1 MLKVAVVD
9 DEEIIRNHIRNLIE
23 KHRPDCR
30 TETYAAAEELFA
42 AKEQFEI
49 VFLDIKMEGLNGIE
63 AAKRLRERNGYG
75 IQEETVL
82 IFVTGAREY
91 VFEAFD
97 VAAFHYLLKPLEEK
111 KLIEV
116 FDRAVKEAEKRKE
129 REQAQLVLK
138 TGGRSVTLK
147 PDRILYIE
155 NRGRKLEIHTA
166 VREERIEIYAAMS
179 DLEGQ
184 LGSNF
189 YRCHRGYLVNM
200 AYITEYSNTGITLN
214 NGETVYMAK
223 DRYSKFVKEYMHYLK
238 NGGVSFA

>member
-1 MLKVAVVD
+1 M
-9 DEEIIRNHIRNLIE
+9 
-23 KHRPDCR
+23 
-30 TETYAAAEELFA
+30 ETYAAAEELLA
-42 AKEQFEI
+42 AKEQFDI

-63 AAKRLRERNGYG
+63 AAKKLRERNSYG

-97 VAAFHYLLKPLEEK
+97 VTAFHYLLKPPEEK

-116 FDRAVKEAEKRKE
+116 FDRAVKEAEKRKG

-166 VREERIEIYAAMS
+166 VREERIEIYAA
-179 DLEGQ
+179 
-184 LGSNF
+184 
-189 YRCHRGYLVNM
+189 
-200 AYITEYSNTGITLN
+200 
-214 NGETVYMAK
+214 
-223 DRYSKFVKEYMHYLK
+223 
-238 NGGVSFA
+238 